1 MYLFVMNVRQEL
13 FTALELDLDLLPLLF
28 ETEDFSLTCFFAAP
42 VTTSNTVGSSLI
54 KLNRRFLH
62 HKWQIRTRRMH
73 DKMHVTLTTSI
84 QNKYTDDYIMTKRAS
99 IVAAKEKTT

>member
-1 MYLFVMNVRQEL
+1 MNVCQEL

-62 HKWQIRTRRMH
+62 HECQIRTGWMH
-73 DKMHVTLTTSI
+73 DKMHVTLTSI
-84 QNKYTDDYIMTKRAS
+84 QNKYTDDYIMTERAS